1 MCAVSIIQ
9 IIGTIIVMSQVAWE
23 VFVVFVPTIAACIW
37 YQVSNFTFV
46 DFRFFFSFLLCLGV
60 LMKPICDYGSNITH
74 RQPENLLG
82 YLGYN
87 KLQSSISLQSP

>member
-46 DFRFFFSFLLCLGV
+46 DFRFFFIFVMSWST
-60 LMKPICDYGSNITH
+60 YET
-74 RQPENLLG
+74 NL
-82 YLGYN
+82 
-87 KLQSSISLQSP
+87 